1 MFCGAFRMAA
11 TVLSILATPSMVSV
25 SVPCAA
31 HASDAG
37 RGDRASRQKTGE
49 KFAPVETSAIKTV
62 AAFLNS
68 YDGGSQLLGV
78 AEDGGGRGV
87 PFGLELDY
95 LTVRKPDNGDGDMFG
110 PNTTAPRMRRPAS
123 PRRSGS
129 AFPDSKIETP
139 TSSTRSATCPA
150 TIPTTLLLRSHAAG
164 SPASPNKP
172 VPPSVT
178 DAADHPTIA
187 RTAGRRSRLRP
198 QRRSS
203 PRSVTRSVGPPVS
216 SNRQARA
223 S

>member
-123 PRRSGS
+123 PQRSGNSSPTANRNADFVDLIGDVPGDDPDDLVTALSRGGLTRFAKQAGAAIRHRRS
-129 AFPDSKIETP
+129 
-139 TSSTRSATCPA
+139 
-150 TIPTTLLLRSHAAG
+150 
-164 SPASPNKP
+164 
-172 VPPSVT
+172 
-178 DAADHPTIA
+178 
-187 RTAGRRSRLRP
+187 
-198 QRRSS
+198 
-203 PRSVTRSVGPPVS
+203 
-216 SNRQARA
+216 
-223 S
+223 